1 MNLVMERFIK
11 YKSEMGRIFALFS
24 LTVIN
29 GSLLY
34 LIYLYI
40 TVACS
45 MKVDN
50 ILHIPYEPSGMQLF
64 FYFISF
70 PFFMII
76 ATLSVLHS
84 YYYNLRKS
92 LTSGIV
98 FIWLSYFILIL
109 YVDLVVHYPT
119 GNDLLYYGTLTIS
132 VIAIFYILYLTYYQV
147 INLNKFQK

>member
-1 MNLVMERFIK
+1 
-11 YKSEMGRIFALFS
+11 
-24 LTVIN
+24 
-29 GSLLY
+29 
-34 LIYLYI
+34 
-40 TVACS
+40 